1 MRARDDEVS
10 AVVARLRRL
19 RGVDDDALGA
29 AIRWAGACLEPREDG
44 QAPGWLHDEYTAPD
58 LAVRLCAG
66 CPVRDECTELE
77 LRLAGDR
84 SVGMWGA
91 YGEHGRRAIHRV
103 WRAVTAADAAADNV
117 ESGRVPDDAI
127 GGRGDDRG

>member
-1 MRARDDEVS
+1 VSARDDEVS

-19 RGVDDDALGA
+19 RDVDDDALGA
-29 AIRWAGACLEPREDG
+29 AIRGAGACLEPQEDG
-44 QAPGWLHDEYTAPD
+44 EAPGWLYDEYTDPD

-84 SVGMWGA
+84 AVGMWGA
-91 YGEHGRRAIHRV
+91 YGEAGRQALHRL
-103 WRAVTAADAAADNV
+103 WQRHEPINESATDAA
-117 ESGRVPDDAI
+117 GRVPGGEI
-127 GGRGDDRG
+127 GRR

>member
-1 MRARDDEVS
+1 MSARDDAVS

-29 AIRWAGACLEPREDG
+29 AIRRAAACLEPQEDG
-44 QAPGWLHDEYTAPD
+44 QAPGWLHDEDTAPD

-91 YGEHGRRAIHRV
+91 YGEHGRQALHRL
-103 WRAVTAADAAADNV
+103 WKAANAADAAADNV
-117 ESGRVPDDAI
+117 AAERVPGDTI
-127 GGRGDDRG
+127 GGRDDDRG